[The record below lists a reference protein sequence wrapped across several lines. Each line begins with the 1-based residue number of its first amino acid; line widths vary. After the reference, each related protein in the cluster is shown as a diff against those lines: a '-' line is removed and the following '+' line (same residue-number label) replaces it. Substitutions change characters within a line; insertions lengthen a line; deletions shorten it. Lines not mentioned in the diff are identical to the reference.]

1 MEALVVSQETLTGG
15 EAINEDRRSQGFKPL
30 VLVVVNLV
38 GSGSKALEGQ
48 KLSSTALRE
57 KEAAELGKEAQQQS

>member
-1 MEALVVSQETLTGG
+1 MEALVISQETRAGG
-15 EAINEDRRSQGFKPL
+15 DAINQDRRSQGFDSL
-30 VLVVVNLV
+30 ALVVVNLV

-57 KEAAELGKEAQQQS
+57 KEAAEAEKKA